1 MALTYVAELSLPL
14 LCPSVQLSMGV
25 PAISLNAQL
34 TGNLA
39 LNASFSVSPPTVA
52 IYLAAL
58 ESIQLQ
64 LNAAITAGLPSISFS
79 LSDTL
84 TLIADLD
91 LAFGLLVTL
100 EGLLGASIGMYAF
113 TWAGTGVA
121 MGAALTAELAT
132 QWPDGA
138 PSAGAC
144 NAIIL
149 GAVSTIA
156 QTQIIAFLNGLAVG
170 TGLVY
175 TAKMTALSALSPVT
189 AAATAQGNAAI
200 TAQLNA
206 ALAVKANAS
215 FTPPSLGV
223 TATAVAKFAA
233 ALRAQLGLAPPAIH
247 AALSATASLAASI
260 SAQFGLMVALGA
272 TLDRYDAEV
281 FAYTYAGAGTGLGA
295 AATASL
301 ATEWGDGT
309 PTTGPCLAAILA
321 TTDGPTWAVMQG
333 FFGGV

>member
-84 TLIADLD
+84 TLIADLE

-233 ALRAQLGLAPPAIH
+233 ALRAQLGLAPPSVH

>member
-14 LCPSVQLSMGV
+14 LCPSVQLSLGV

-113 TWAGTGVA
+113 TWAGTGVT

-233 ALRAQLGLAPPAIH
+233 ALRAQLGLAPPSVH

>member
-79 LSDTL
+79 LSDAL
-84 TLIADLD
+84 TLIADLE

-233 ALRAQLGLAPPAIH
+233 ALRAQLGLAPPSVH

>member
-79 LSDTL
+79 LSDAL
-84 TLIADLD
+84 TLIADLE

-113 TWAGTGVA
+113 TWAGTGVT

-233 ALRAQLGLAPPAIH
+233 ALRAQLGLAPPSVH